1 MNMNIEPAVPAPRF
15 NPVFWIMWL
24 LPAATVVAGFVTLA
38 IALDGADR
46 PLPADYHW
54 EGERLDQDFTR
65 ARNAVALGLAST
77 LEVRGGRCVAVLHG
91 AAVYPASLDL
101 LLTHGSDAGLDRR
114 VRLAR
119 MGEGEYRA
127 ACAPLEAGKWR
138 VLLDDDSSRWSLRG
152 SADGRFERL
161 ALRARTPDGTA
172 P

>member
-1 MNMNIEPAVPAPRF
+1 MNMNTDSAIPSPRH

-24 LPAATVVAGFVTLA
+24 LPAATVVAGFATLA

-54 EGERLDQDFTR
+54 EGDRLDADFAR
-65 ARNAVALGLAST
+65 ARNAAALGLAST
-77 LEVRGGRCVAVLHG
+77 FEVHGGSCRVVLNG
-91 AAVYPASLDL
+91 SANDPASLNL

-114 VRLAR
+114 LRLTR
-119 MGEGEYRA
+119 TGDGDYRA
-127 ACAPLEAGKWR
+127 ACAPLDAGKWR

-152 SADGRFERL
+152 ITDGRFERL
-161 ALRARTPDGTA
+161 ELRARPPGGTA